1 MSRPKGK
8 KKPPLPIKALRE
20 SRGMTQQE
28 LANELGVTPMSVS
41 RWERGLA
48 HPLLTIERQIQK
60 LIDVFPGAK

>member
-1 MSRPKGK
+1 
-8 KKPPLPIKALRE
+8 
-20 SRGMTQQE
+20 MTQQE